1 MKKIDRKE
9 LQDISKEKA
18 KVAFEDYKKFAMKGN
33 VLDLAIGMVMGSA
46 FTAIVNS
53 IVQSLISPLIGALT
67 SNVDL
72 SDLSFTIK
80 GVSFGYG
87 AVLNSIISFL
97 IISLVLFIIVKA
109 LTRANKKQE
118 VKTEVTTKT
127 CPYCLGTIP
136 LKATRCAHCTSILEE
151 NNDITK

>member
-1 MKKIDRKE
+1 MKKIDTKE
-9 LQDISKEKA
+9 LQDISRKKA
-18 KVAFEDYKKFAMKGN
+18 KIAFEDYKKFAMKGN

-87 AVLNSIISFL
+87 AVLNSIISFI
-97 IISLVLFIIVKA
+97 IISIVLFIIVKA
-109 LTRANKKQE
+109 LTKANKKQE
-118 VKTEVTTKT
+118 VKVEITTKT
-127 CPYCLGTIP
+127 CPYCLSTIP
-136 LKATRCAHCTSILEE
+136 IKATRCGYCTSILEE
-151 NNDITK
+151 EKE

>member
-80 GVSFGYG
+80 VYLL
-87 AVLNSIISFL
+87 VMELYL
-97 IISLVLFIIVKA
+97 IL
-109 LTRANKKQE
+109 
-118 VKTEVTTKT
+118 
-127 CPYCLGTIP
+127 
-136 LKATRCAHCTSILEE
+136 
-151 NNDITK
+151 

>member
-1 MKKIDRKE
+1 MKKVDAKE
-9 LQDISKEKA
+9 LKENSAKKA
-18 KVAFEDYKKFAMKGN
+18 KLALEDYKKFALKGN
-33 VLDLAIGMVMGSA
+33 VMDLAIGMVMGSA

-53 IVQSLISPLIGALT
+53 IVESLISPLIGALT

-97 IISLVLFIIVKA
+97 IISIVLFIVVKA
-109 LTRANKKQE
+109 LTKANKKQE
-118 VKTEVTTKT
+118 IKEDVTTKE
-127 CPYCLGTIP
+127 CPYCCSTIP
-136 LKATRCAHCTSILEE
+136 IKATRCPNCTSQLETE
-151 NNDITK
+151 EK